1 MKSQIPE
8 LKTHFIFAL
17 PHSIRAESNRQLPLT
32 YKMHSCQG
40 DHWCLRK
47 LPLPSLERNQFS
59 LLPGC
64 NIFSVNLQWVESKVK
79 VWDYKFLLPEGI
91 AQVFL
96 LCIVSSLIT
105 AVTWGVFFTSFIKHK
120 PHTCRFLRT
129 PKPESDWNKHWEQ
142 QETKQLQP
150 HLQHINNL
158 KIAKSF

>member
-64 NIFSVNLQWVESKVK
+64 NIFSVNLHWVESKVK

-105 AVTWGVFFTSFIKHK
+105 AVTWGFFS
-120 PHTCRFLRT
+120 
-129 PKPESDWNKHWEQ
+129 
-142 QETKQLQP
+142 P
-150 HLQHINNL
+150 HLSNTNHILVDFSGHQNL
-158 KIAKSF
+158 SQIGTSTGNSKKQNSSSHIFSI